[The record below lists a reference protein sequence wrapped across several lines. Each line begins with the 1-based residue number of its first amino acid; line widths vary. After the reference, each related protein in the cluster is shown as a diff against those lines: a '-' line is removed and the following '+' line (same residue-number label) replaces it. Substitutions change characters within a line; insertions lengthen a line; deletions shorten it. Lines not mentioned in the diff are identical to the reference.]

1 MTKMKYRLSIFIFFL
16 IFTACSSHPTNEVSS
31 VMDTV
36 TFTPGLIASQTMQ
49 PYETQTPPLTVTDGN
64 RQTSVTKISSTRN
77 VEAQITA
84 TIVALIPSATS
95 VPTRTP
101 RLTVTE
107 TLIPPTIP
115 VATLNA
121 AATLVALGDLCDEF
135 EPDSS
140 RYSEISPD
148 GMWFFISC
156 GYSGYKRDQMLIVL
170 SREGTKWLIDFTDFL
185 NPELEGMMG
194 RFEPLA
200 WSVDGRFLYFTKI
213 LGWDSGGNQCFPGI
227 GVFGLYRLHLRTG
240 NLTTLVSSDDFSG
253 NEIRFSP
260 TKEYYAVAGDG
271 IKITNLINGKITA
284 INNSGVI
291 AMSWSPDGKYLAFS
305 VASCGEILVESSSI
319 FVWDSKM
326 DQTKALYTTEE
337 MLLRPISWID
347 NSNLRFEGEKWDG
360 NNNYYNIFEYALAE
374 DRMLFSGTETP
385 QP

>member
-1 MTKMKYRLSIFIFFL
+1 
-16 IFTACSSHPTNEVSS
+16 
-31 VMDTV
+31 
-36 TFTPGLIASQTMQ
+36 
-49 PYETQTPPLTVTDGN
+49 
-64 RQTSVTKISSTRN
+64 
-77 VEAQITA
+77 
-84 TIVALIPSATS
+84 
-95 VPTRTP
+95 
-101 RLTVTE
+101 
-107 TLIPPTIP
+107 
-115 VATLNA
+115 
-121 AATLVALGDLCDEF
+121 
-135 EPDSS
+135 
-140 RYSEISPD
+140 
-148 GMWFFISC
+148 
-156 GYSGYKRDQMLIVL
+156 MLIVL

-360 NNNYYNIFEYALAE
+360 NNNYYTIFEYALAE